1 MTSKVVE
8 DWIPRLAFELTHDAP
23 VALLD
28 GTSVTEQTLE
38 SKDIEGQRAS
48 VVEFAVLFYG
58 RTGVGKT
65 CIASHLCNHEIL
77 SHVET
82 SGVQVRQILWPVK
95 LFDGRIILVKYRIWD
110 VGAQASVKYE
120 YLLEGALA
128 KCNGAVFFFSVVD
141 RLSFEEIESL
151 INSVSAKAKIDVRI
165 LAATKADQYTQR
177 QVTDREMNELS
188 TQLNIPLAKIS
199 SGSLFASSRSGAIS
213 EDVAALLNLLTDQLL
228 STS

>member
-1 MTSKVVE
+1 
-8 DWIPRLAFELTHDAP
+8 
-23 VALLD
+23 LLD
-28 GTSVTEQTLE
+28 EN
-38 SKDIEGQRAS
+38 R
-48 VVEFAVLFYG
+48 F
-58 RTGVGKT
+58 
-65 CIASHLCNHEIL
+65 IL
-77 SHVET
+77 S
-82 SGVQVRQILWPVK
+82 Q
-95 LFDGRIILVKYRIWD
+95 
-110 VGAQASVKYE
+110 
-120 YLLEGALA
+120 
-128 KCNGAVFFFSVVD
+128 
-141 RLSFEEIESL
+141 

>member
-151 INSVSAKAKIDVRI
+151 VIHTPQEETCSWC
-165 LAATKADQYTQR
+165 L
-177 QVTDREMNELS
+177 
-188 TQLNIPLAKIS
+188 
-199 SGSLFASSRSGAIS
+199 LFR
-213 EDVAALLNLLTDQLL
+213 VAR
-228 STS
+228 